1 MVSNDELVLTPK
13 QERYLEWLCTV
24 PSERQPA
31 TKKLMSVELGVDV
44 VTLRRWEKKQVFRD
58 RWQAHVDETQG
69 SPERSQRLLDSLYE
83 KALSGDVKAAQLYLQ
98 ATNRMA
104 PPTLNVTQQQK
115 SSQLSD
121 EELDSLIGALAERE
135 REARKKTPL
144 KAV

>member
-1 MVSNDELVLTPK
+1 
-13 QERYLEWLCTV
+13 
-24 PSERQPA
+24 
-31 TKKLMSVELGVDV
+31 V